1 MPLAPVDAQGTQ
13 LYYEDTG
20 SPPGST
26 DYTTLVLIHGA
37 LVHGASFKSLFP
49 YSSQHNIR
57 LVTLN
62 MRDYPGS
69 TPYTDAELTAMRGP
83 DRDGQRTQ
91 LHRRGFEIAAF
102 VVWFIRN
109 ENIPPFTLDGNDASG
124 GISVLGWSWGN
135 TMSLSF
141 IARAGEL
148 PKGDQEFLEAYMRAL
163 VIYEPAPHSSISAV
177 SYFDETH
184 NPLRD
189 QTLTPEQ
196 QSVAFPLW
204 VSGYYT
210 HSRVLLDSFAS
221 LTREEVDLGLA
232 MDRIEKP
239 LSHQIPTLQRLT
251 AEEIAAT
258 SANHLWAR
266 SQVLYQ
272 PDFIDMELFRENT
285 RTALQDRS
293 VWPRLRVCLVWGD
306 MSVDEIILTSWDIAR
321 HAKTAW
327 PEGGRSLHVVRLE
340 GGNHLPHIDLPE
352 QTMRVLAENI

>member
-13 LYYEDTG
+13 YYYEDTG

-37 LVHGASFKSLFP
+37 LVHGDSVSN
-49 YSSQHNIR
+49 SSQHNIR

-102 VVWFIRN
+102 VAWFIRN
-109 ENIPPFTLDGNDASG
+109 ENIPPFTLNGNDIRG

-141 IARAGEL
+141 IARASEL
-148 PKGDQEFLEAYMRAL
+148 PKEDQEFLEAYMRAL

-177 SYFDETH
+177 SYFDEAH

-196 QSVAFPLW
+196 QATAFPLW
-204 VSGYYT
+204 VSGYYA

-232 MDRIEKP
+232 MERVENP
-239 LSHQIPTLQRLT
+239 RPHQIPTLQRLT

-258 SANHLWAR
+258 SANHVWAR

-272 PDFIDMELFRENT
+272 PDFIDLELFRENT
-285 RTALQDRS
+285 RAALQDRS

-306 MSVDEIILTSWDIAR
+306 MTIGEVIHTSWDIAR
-321 HAKTAW
+321 
-327 PEGGRSLHVVRLE
+327 RRRIHVVRLE
-340 GGNHLPHIDLPE
+340 GGNHFPHVDLPE